1 MAIVPIFAA
10 KVEHGTLK
18 ADISYY
24 KWLNTLE
31 GCNVTVRVEKK
42 KKQRSLSQNAW
53 YWGVCVELLA
63 DFCGYSPDEMHESL
77 KEKFLGSERDKNGL
91 VKIRSTA
98 ALSTDEFVDYTN
110 RIVIWAAQQLSVFIP
125 GPGEVSL

>member
-1 MAIVPIFAA
+1 MAIVPIHQGFID
-10 KVEHGTLK
+10 KGQLK
-18 ADISYY
+18 CDVSFY
-24 KWLNTLE
+24 KYLNSLE
-31 GCNVTVRVEKK
+31 GQNVTVRVEKK
-42 KKQRSLSQNAW
+42 KKQRSLSQNKW
-53 YWGVCVELLA
+53 YWGVCVEILA
-63 DFCGYSPDEMHESL
+63 DFCGYSADEMHESL

-110 RIVIWAAQQLSVFIP
+110 RVVIWAATSLSVYIP